1 MQQLLLQV
9 VVLVVA
15 ALLLQAQ
22 HGFQQSLLLLLLLQ
36 VQHSGALDAT
46 AGLAWLHPLLA
57 APSLLQSEHR
67 LPLGLLC
74 CAATTADQWGC
85 AIVMLRWLLLQVM
98 VKVLVEGVLLQAE
111 SGLQE
116 LVLLLLLVLLHGAL
130 AGVMAV
136 LQGLE
141 QN

>member
-46 AGLAWLHPLLA
+46 AGPAWLQP
-57 APSLLQSEHR
+57 LLQSEHR

>member
-1 MQQLLLQV
+1 M
-9 VVLVVA
+9 VLVVA

-22 HGFQQSLLLLLLLQ
+22 HGFQQSLLLLLLQ
-36 VQHSGALDAT
+36 VQRSGALDAT
-46 AGLAWLHPLLA
+46 AGLAWLQPLLH
-57 APSLLQSEHR
+57 SEHR

-85 AIVMLRWLLLQVM
+85 VLVMVRRLLLQVM
-98 VKVLVEGVLLQAE
+98 VKVVVVEVVLLQAE

-116 LVLLLLLVLLHGAL
+116 LQLLVLLVLLHGAL

-141 QN
+141 HN